1 MRFPRTTIVASLTTA
16 PPVPSMSV
24 APTMAISVSGAT
36 LARPVRCVCAPI
48 EALEISITTKPD
60 VRVRIASLGLGVTVR
75 TNTTTR
81 ERQGNGRRASPAD
94 RYRIYLEAGDRIDIQ
109 VLDYSYSGPSIRM
122 IMPDGRRLEAAAG
135 NNYLTTM
142 VTTAPVSGYYLVMVG
157 LVYET
162 GLQYELRIR

>member
-1 MRFPRTTIVASLTTA
+1 LAWALPSELTQRRENARGT
-16 PPVPSMSV
+16 V
-24 APTMAISVSGAT
+24 G
-36 LARPVRCVCAPI
+36 ARPPLI
-48 EALEISITTKPD
+48 GT
-60 VRVRIASLGLGVTVR
+60 G
-75 TNTTTR
+75 
-81 ERQGNGRRASPAD
+81 
-94 RYRIYLEAGDRIDIQ
+94 IYLDAGDQIDIQ